1 MSIFKKMKVDQRWPR
16 KSNFIQRLAAKIV
29 AKRLLERPDGTWQV
43 FGKNHEGQ
51 HVELYER
58 NTGIAQRV
66 LREMGFDICEY
77 DLMTEKQKQEL
88 QKKGVNK

>member
-1 MSIFKKMKVDQRWPR
+1 MSILKKMTVDQGWPR
-16 KSNFIQRLAAKIV
+16 KANFIQRLAAKIV
-29 AKRLLERPDGTWQV
+29 AKRLLEKPDATWQV

-66 LREMGFDICEY
+66 LREMGFDVCEY
-77 DLMTEKQKQEL
+77 DLMTENQKHELKQ
-88 QKKGVNK
+88 KGVN